1 MLSNSSI
8 KNGYVLMN
16 TLLVLIIF
24 TSLIISI
31 SQLKNLSYQQH
42 RYLLKAQENAE
53 CEYKIVQTVLSFS
66 FDDDSQFSNE
76 CDHTIVTYEINKD
89 TVSIKGIGKL
99 NFSLEI
105 IIDLEMRVV
114 KMYNYNAQ

>member
-1 MLSNSSI
+1 MI
-8 KNGYVLMN
+8 
-16 TLLVLIIF
+16 
-24 TSLIISI
+24 
-31 SQLKNLSYQQH
+31 
-42 RYLLKAQENAE
+42 
-53 CEYKIVQTVLSFS
+53 
-66 FDDDSQFSNE
+66 FSNE
-76 CDHTIVTYEINKD
+76 CDHTIITYEINKD